1 MHEEHTT
8 LIYFNKNRK
17 PALVMSIIFFL
28 SIPIIIAIGLLDEK
42 TTMDSFLV
50 CIGVF
55 TLLFVIMFSLFF
67 YYSITYK
74 KLLNADIT
82 PTTIHVNKIFPKIN
96 RNKSGSLDFRG
107 ISLLTDNGTYHF
119 YHYRKYNITNKDY
132 KEIKPY
138 LEQKN
143 FYANIKVFDKTKII
157 YQSIDNPLSDII
169 EKIKC
174 LRS

>member
-8 LIYFNKNRK
+8 LIYFKKNKK
-17 PALVMSIIFFL
+17 TALIMAIVLFILI
-28 SIPIIIAIGLLDEK
+28 IPIAAIGTSKETKLE
-42 TTMDSFLV
+42 SFLV

-55 TLLFVIMFSLFF
+55 ILLCVIMLSLFL

-96 RNKSGSLDFRG
+96 RNKGGSLDFRG

-132 KEIKPY
+132 IEIKPY

>member
-8 LIYFNKNRK
+8 LIYFKKNKK
-17 PALVMSIIFFL
+17 TALITAIILFIL
-28 SIPIIIAIGLLDEK
+28 IIPIAAIGTSKETKLE
-42 TTMDSFLV
+42 SFLV
-50 CIGVF
+50 GSGVF
-55 TLLFVIMFSLFF
+55 ILLFVIMLSLFF

-119 YHYRKYNITNKDY
+119 YHYRKCNITDKDY